1 MKHFMVE
8 ATYAAPL
15 DVVRAAYPR
24 HRAWLQ
30 FGYDAGLF
38 LCSGP
43 KIPPTGGY
51 LVARA
56 ESEQALRNLFADEPF
71 NSEGLATFS
80 FTEFDPVKRQI
91 RLESWFDGSDAAAPA
106 ASG

>member
-1 MKHFMVE
+1 VKHFLVE

-15 DVVRAAYPR
+15 EQVRAATPR

-30 FGYDAGLF
+30 RGYDSGLF

-56 ESEQALRNLFADEPF
+56 ESAQALRAMFEQEPF
-71 NSEGLATFS
+71 RSEGLATFT
-80 FTEFDPVKRQI
+80 FTEFDPVKRQ
-91 RLESWFDGSDAAAPA
+91 SWAEPWFADPAPA
-106 ASG
+106 P